1 MRPSEILKLKRAEVL
16 QIAEKYGVKNIRVFG
31 SVARG
36 EDDEKSDVDLL
47 AEFPEGTTYIRY
59 FTFVHELEK
68 ILSCK
73 VDIVSQIG
81 LKPRIREI
89 VMREVLPIREII

>member
-1 MRPSEILKLKRAEVL
+1 MRPSEILKLKRAEIL

-47 AEFPEGTTYIRY
+47 MEFPRP
-59 FTFVHELEK
+59 FTLLKYASMKRELESIIGFQVEMVSRSFLK
-68 ILSCK
+68 TRVRKMILNEAR
-73 VDIVSQIG
+73 
-81 LKPRIREI
+81 L
-89 VMREVLPIREII
+89 L

>member
-16 QIAEKYGVKNIRVFG
+16 QIAEKYGVKNLRVFG

-47 AEFPEGTTYIRY
+47 ADFPEG
-59 FTFVHELEK
+59 FTLFDHGGIIYELEVLLG
-68 ILSCK
+68 IK
-73 VDIVSQIG
+73 VDIG
-81 LKPRIREI
+81 RDTCLKTRIKER
-89 VMREVLPIREII
+89 VLNEAIPL

>member
-1 MRPSEILKLKRAEVL
+1 MRPSEILKLKRAEIL
-16 QIAEKYGVKNIRVFG
+16 QIAEKYGVKNLRVFG

-47 AEFPEGTTYIRY
+47 VEFPEGTTYIGY

-68 ILSCK
+68 ILLCK

-89 VMREVLPIREII
+89 VMREVLPI